1 MESQFF
7 FHGNPS
13 NGESTAK
20 NIFDG
25 LEEKVR
31 DEFFKFVSNK
41 DASPYLL
48 YEIRRWKNAFYSIYS
63 YYHDGRDYE
72 NRPNGHCVL
81 TLVVKNQYCRR
92 TIDLYNLMVV
102 IYKRGL
108 QETLHYID
116 ESGRFLIRTF
126 YGMEQLDYLG
136 NDFYRNIDE
145 STFANID
152 NDFQTPSGNEI
163 ELFNPLDVDSQCFFD
178 SLRKNGK
185 AIITANVMSYK
196 QQVISLQSKADR
208 IEDIESN
215 LQAANNQIERLK
227 EENKELSQKQSRN
240 HVSAPVVNSSE
251 VGTLAAENKRLKDE
265 LALLKSK
272 KNGDAKS
279 SHDAVKN
286 NKDKATASVDR
297 EAPNGQGSLLDQARK
312 AISDWFQIATLILLL
327 ICVVGVYVK
336 KPAKTELAIPTK
348 VVTDSD
354 SKESDG
360 TNAESYFTQMK
371 ETNDF
376 LKEILTHQMFSD
388 AYKAPKQNIDIVS
401 GGDEISAG
409 PKGKGS
415 KVKFAKPDLIVG
427 LNPSFGKWIFSG
439 CCTKL
444 SNDSVLFGPTATQT
458 PETAKIEYE
467 YNGIIVLQ
475 RTVKVKP

>member
-48 YEIRRWKNAFYSIYS
+48 CEIRRWKNAFYSIYS

-185 AIITANVMSYK
+185 VLITANVMSYK
-196 QQVISLQSKADR
+196 QQVVSLQSKADR

-227 EENKELSQKQSRN
+227 EENRELSQKQSRN
-240 HVSAPVVNSSE
+240 QVSAPVVNSSE
-251 VGTLAAENKRLKDE
+251 VDTLTAENKRLREE

-272 KNGDAKS
+272 KNRDAKPS
-279 SHDAVKN
+279 QDVVKN
-286 NKDKATASVDR
+286 NQDKATASVDR
-297 EAPNGQGSLLDQARK
+297 ETSNGQVSLLDQAKK

-327 ICVVGVYVK
+327 ICVVGIYVK
-336 KPAKTELAIPTK
+336 KSSKTELAISANT
-348 VVTDSD
+348 VTG
-354 SKESDG
+354 SDG
-360 TNAESYFTQMK
+360 KDSEETNTASFFTQMK

-376 LKEILTHQMFSD
+376 LKEISIHQMFSD

-409 PKGKGS
+409 TNGKGS

-427 LNPSFGKWIFSG
+427 LNPSLGKWIFSG
-439 CCTKL
+439 CCTRVT
-444 SNDSVLFGPTATQT
+444 NDSVLFGPTAAQT

>member
-48 YEIRRWKNAFYSIYS
+48 CEIRRWKNTFYSIYS

-145 STFANID
+145 RTFVNID
-152 NDFQTPSGNEI
+152 NDLQTPSGNEI
-163 ELFNPLDVDSQCFFD
+163 ELFNPLDVDSPCFVD

-185 AIITANVMSYK
+185 VIITESVMSHK
-196 QQVISLQSKADR
+196 QQVVSLQGKADR
-208 IEDIESN
+208 IEVIESN

-240 HVSAPVVNSSE
+240 QVSAPIVNNSE
-251 VGTLAAENKRLKDE
+251 VETLTAENKKLREE

-272 KNGDAKS
+272 KYRDIKPS
-279 SHDAVKN
+279 QDVVKN
-286 NKDKATASVDR
+286 NQDKATASVDR
-297 EAPNGQGSLLDQARK
+297 EASNGQGSLLDQAK
-312 AISDWFQIATLILLL
+312 KTISDWFQIATLILLL
-327 ICVVGVYVK
+327 ICVIGIYVK
-336 KPAKTELAIPTK
+336 KSSKTELAIPANA
-348 VVTDSD
+348 VTGSEG
-354 SKESDG
+354 KESDEIN
-360 TNAESYFTQMK
+360 TETFFAQMK

-376 LKEILTHQMFSD
+376 LKEISIHQMFSD

-401 GGDEISAG
+401 GGDEISTG
-409 PKGKGS
+409 TKGKGS
-415 KVKFAKPDLIVG
+415 KVTFAKPDLIIG
-427 LNPSFGKWIFSG
+427 LNPSLGKWKFSG
-439 CCTKL
+439 CCTQVT
-444 SNDSVLFGPTATQT
+444 NDSVFFDPTTTQKTATI
-458 PETAKIEYE
+458 KYE

-475 RTVKVKP
+475 RTVIVKP